1 MDDIKPGDLVRVRPQ
16 YKIHEHERN
25 PLRKL
30 YSTPVVVVAVWD
42 RHPRAPEAGSE
53 ELKLLDGEDGT
64 YDPWKGKPG
73 VSVWFDN
80 ETREIELE
88 WVTKISEINNAKRRI

>member
-42 RHPRAPEAGSE
+42 RNPKAPKAGSE
-53 ELKLLDGEDGT
+53 ELKLLDYI

>member
-1 MDDIKPGDLVRVRPQ
+1 MDDIKVGDLVRVRPQ
-16 YKIHEHERN
+16 YKSFNDKRN
-25 PLRKL
+25 PLYKL

-53 ELKLLDGEDGT
+53 ELALLDSEDGT
-64 YDPWKGKPG
+64 YDPWKDKPG

-80 ETREIELE
+80 KAREIELK
-88 WVTKISEINNAKRRI
+88 WVTKISENNNEKS

>member
-16 YKIHEHERN
+16 YKSFSDKRN
-25 PLRKL
+25 PLHKL

-42 RHPRAPEAGSE
+42 RNPKAPKAGSE
-53 ELKLLDGEDGT
+53 ELLAVLGDEDGSN
-64 YDPWKGKPG
+64 YDPWKGRPG

-80 ETREIELE
+80 ETREVELE
-88 WVTKISEINNAKRRI
+88 WVTKISENNNE

>member
-16 YKIHEHERN
+16 YKSFNDKRN
-25 PLRKL
+25 PLHKL

-42 RHPRAPEAGSE
+42 RNPKAPEAGSE
-53 ELKLLDGEDGT
+53 ELKLLDSEDGSN
-64 YDPWKGKPG
+64 YDPWKDKPG

-80 ETREIELE
+80 ETRAFELE
-88 WVTKISEINNAKRRI
+88 WVTKISEMNNE

>member
-42 RHPRAPEAGSE
+42 RNPKAPEAGSE
-53 ELKLLDGEDGT
+53 ELKLLDYI

-80 ETREIELE
+80 KTREIELK
-88 WVTKISEINNAKRRI
+88 WVTKISEMNNAKRRI

>member
-16 YKIHEHERN
+16 YKSFNDKRN
-25 PLRKL
+25 PLYKL

-42 RHPRAPEAGSE
+42 RNPKAPKAGSE
-53 ELKLLDGEDGT
+53 ELLVVLGDEDGSN
-64 YDPWKGKPG
+64 YDPWKGRPG

-88 WVTKISEINNAKRRI
+88 WVTKISENNNE